1 MSDYGKITR
10 RPDGSFVIRRRGWP
24 FHVPDHGE
32 FRGLFSEIAAYAR
45 ARPEMVEMEQAAPG
59 QPGQAED
66 PAEARRAEIRAELAE
81 IDRRSVR
88 PLRAEAEGLATPE
101 DRASLAGLEARARKL
116 RDELA
121 GAGEIAI

>member
-1 MSDYGKITR
+1 MTDFGKITR

-59 QPGQAED
+59 QPGQ
-66 PAEARRAEIRAELAE
+66 PPPGQAEARRAEIRAELAE

-88 PLRAEAEGLATPE
+88 PLRAEAE

-121 GAGEIAI
+121 GAGEGE